1 MNIPIK
7 KDESSGDYYIDML
20 DLEKI
25 FDNTSEI
32 EYYTIE
38 EIEEQVLMLKFFNKN
53 NENIKLN
60 LK

>member
-7 KDESSGDYYIDML
+7 KDESSGEFYIDIL
-20 DLEKI
+20 DLEKV

-38 EIEEQVLMLKFFNKN
+38 EVENQALMLNFFNKN
-53 NENIKLN
+53 NEKVKLN

>member
-1 MNIPIK
+1 MNLPIK
-7 KDESSGDYYIDML
+7 KDESSGEFYIDIL

-32 EYYTIE
+32 EYYTLE
-38 EIEEQVLMLKFFNKN
+38 ENEDQVLVLNFFNKN
-53 NENIKLN
+53 NEKVKLN

>member
-7 KDESSGDYYIDML
+7 KDESSGEFYIDIL

-32 EYYTIE
+32 EYYTVE
-38 EIEEQVLMLKFFNKN
+38 EVENQALMLNFFNKN
-53 NENIKLN
+53 NEKVKLN

>member
-1 MNIPIK
+1 MNIPMKI
-7 KDESSGDYYIDML
+7 DSETNEFYIDIA

-32 EYYTIE
+32 EYYTIDE
-38 EIEEQVLMLKFFNKN
+38 TEDKVIVLEFFNKN
-53 NENIKLN
+53 NEKVKLN

>member
-7 KDESSGDYYIDML
+7 KDESSGEFYIDIL

-38 EIEEQVLMLKFFNKN
+38 EVENQALMLNFFNKN
-53 NENIKLN
+53 NEKVKLN